1 MGLFV
6 VYMVLPRGVR
16 DRVLLFI
23 AHPVLG
29 IHASCL
35 VLNFNHL
42 SEIALQRKSKRP
54 KGLQVDMTKVHAQS
68 HTLEPTHIVNP
79 RSPTVILE

>member
-42 SEIALQRKSKRP
+42 SQIALQKKSKRP
-54 KGLQVDMTKVHAQS
+54 KGLQVDITKVHGQS
-68 HTLEPTHIVNP
+68 NTMQPTHIVNL
-79 RSPTVILE
+79 RSPTVLLE